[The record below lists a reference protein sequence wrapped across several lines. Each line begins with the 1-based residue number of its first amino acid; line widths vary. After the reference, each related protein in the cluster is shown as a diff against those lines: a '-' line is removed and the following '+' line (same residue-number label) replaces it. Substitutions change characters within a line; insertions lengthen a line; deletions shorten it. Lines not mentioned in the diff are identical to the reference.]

1 MKPSPD
7 LSTHARGTAGLVRIL
22 ANAASILA
30 SDVVNR
36 GTTFV
41 LYALVA
47 RYLGAF
53 EFGQLSLALTL
64 FYMFQVLAAAGLK
77 TLVVR
82 EVARDKKKTGCYL
95 VHGSVTVAATCAL
108 SITGLF
114 VFVRIMGY
122 SPPTASLIL

>member
-7 LSTHARGTAGLVRIL
+7 LSTHARGSAGLVRIL
-22 ANAASILA
+22 ANAISILA
-30 SDVVNR
+30 ADAVNR

-64 FYMFQVLAAAGLK
+64 FYTFQVLAAAGLK

-82 EVARDKKKTGCYL
+82 EVARDKKKTNHYL
-95 VHGSVTVAATCAL
+95 VNGTVTIATTC
-108 SITGLF
+108 
-114 VFVRIMGY
+114 
-122 SPPTASLIL
+122 LIS